1 MIQLEDKFIFL
12 YYFASLCIIYLLLL
26 KEEIAAVNLSKYRR
40 AQGELEDAED
50 RADSSESSLS
60 KLRSRSRGSVSTTR
74 TVKSVSIN
82 RMSPSVST
90 S

>member
-1 MIQLEDKFIFL
+1 M
-12 YYFASLCIIYLLLL
+12 CIIYLLLL